1 MFCGQCGAEIRDG
14 SAFCPKCGASQAA
27 NPGQGTAPQT
37 MGNASLGQGTGLQAL
52 EAPRESGPAKEKGI
66 PIGGIVAIA
75 AAGLAAVIV
84 VIASVFFLMPDRR
97 NDEETRR
104 NAVKETPLYSISDVA
119 MVDLVTENRALGVK
133 QPGMAWDSSLFYW
146 LEDVDTTSPD
156 DGYIAKCRVTKT
168 LLRDALTQKL
178 RQYEIYSD
186 PDSGAI
192 YKIVSVEETDGGVD
206 LVDYYYRDGQPD
218 FIFKRED
225 TVYTPTYATPTK
237 TGERYYFNSDVM
249 VRWRI
254 IREPGVIGEY
264 VLAPREVNYSQ
275 ADYYAESDELRSTYD
290 ETEKRMFHAACNT
303 YDAIVAGGNIGLVQ
317 GVLCDTLGN
326 GVEGKTVKVYRES
339 DNVLLYEAATDVNGA
354 YSFFVYLDGTPCY
367 LKADGDEL
375 YRETLVQGVQFLQ
388 SAVNYSY
395 GLTMH
400 KNGGDEYPVMLH
412 AYSCMDVVSDENETA
427 LGTPIQTVTA
437 TVREGAG
444 NYRGESIRTVETQNG
459 ELVTNLPSG
468 AYTVQLHAEGY
479 LDSYMELE
487 VGEDAAARDA
497 YIMPGLAENQT
508 GIVLTWDSDETDLD
522 LTLFTPYQAANGDMA
537 HIGGG
542 VDRDS
547 YGNILVSDNKSRCE
561 AMLINSGEQGSYKL
575 YVSNYTDSSAGN
587 YSSDALYRINVHVYI
602 YNSDGFLAEYTIP
615 LGQSGVVWEVA
626 EVNGRTVTPAQ
637 RVYADISGKS
647 WWTGSK
653 ETWKAEEDA
662 ALLAC
667 LEEINNENWSKYGY
681 LRNLLESLLCMSDE
695 EVNMLCRGEKAGIER
710 FFGLVGYLDSPA
722 DVLGYIHDNYSM
734 HISQSAELNKRLGIA
749 DSEYSYGFLT
759 KEQADYLI
767 SSICGKAVDFDFST
781 YPSWVEPYIG
791 YSTPIDCP
799 SSHLANISVE
809 RVSAD
814 TWKVRG
820 YTVRIL
826 ETFATPSPVG
836 ARVCFTVVKNPDS
849 CFDGYSLTGFEV
861 EEEAPTDW
869 AQIYYDY
876 LTKDP
881 EGIAIIENKY
891 GTCWQSYEYAY
902 GLIYV
907 DDDMVPEIYLQG
919 LDTASGDILLYIYNG
934 KVTEEYFSNYGGSY
948 IPYMGLMKSEYGR
961 MGFYGESIYRLENG
975 RLVAIGGLDWHDSD
989 MDPETGYP
997 REDFNYIL
1005 DEIVE
1010 VIDRY
1015 WLNETEVTKEQYD
1028 EVINSYVGMGGFQ
1041 PCCSTYSSS
1050 LLEELE
1056 CLQQQ

>member
-52 EAPRESGPAKEKGI
+52 EAPGKSDPAKEKGI

-542 VDRDS
+542 VDRDG

-626 EVNGRTVTPAQ
+626 EVNGQTVTPAQ

-653 ETWKAEEDA
+653 EAWKAEEDA

-667 LEEINNENWSKYGY
+667 LEAENSRLRQLMEALVHHLSDKSIN
-681 LRNLLESLLCMSDE
+681 SLLC
-695 EVNMLCRGEKAGIER
+695 GEKKGIES
-710 FFGLVGYLDSPA
+710 FFAGDDPA
-722 DVLGYIHDNYSM
+722 AIALSYVRENQPSNSY
-734 HISQSAELNKRLGIA
+734 ELHEREGNA
-749 DSEYSYGFLT
+749 YFLT
-759 KEQADYLI
+759 EEQAQYLLY
-767 SSICGKAVDFDFST
+767 SICGKEMDFDLSA
-781 YPSWVEPYIG
+781 EDIGIAPYIG
-791 YSTPIDCP
+791 FASFAGDN
-799 SSHLANISVE
+799 SWDDLEQFSVE
-809 RVSAD
+809 RVNAS
-814 TWKVRG
+814 TWKVRA
-820 YTVRIL
+820 YDVYYMECYEKRIV
-826 ETFATPSPVG
+826 S
-836 ARVCFTVVKNPDS
+836 RVCFTVVKNPDS

-881 EGIAIIENKY
+881 EGIKISEGFDVADMEARVLYI
-891 GTCWQSYEYAY
+891 
-902 GLIYV
+902 
-907 DDDMVPEIYLQG
+907 DDNMVPELYIDG
-919 LDTASGDILLYIYNG
+919 SRTIGFDPILLYISNG
-934 KVTEEYFSNYGGSY
+934 KVQEWSGSWSSNVSIKPYTGFFMDTIGQHVQAHSGYYCLKDGVLTELGRRDWDNPEYYEDVHYLGEQEVSREEFVEAIKGYIGSEDWEFED
-948 IPYMGLMKSEYGR
+948 SEDMYVND
-961 MGFYGESIYRLENG
+961 ES
-975 RLVAIGGLDWHDSD
+975 
-989 MDPETGYP
+989 
-997 REDFNYIL
+997 
-1005 DEIVE
+1005 
-1010 VIDRY
+1010 RY
-1015 WLNETEVTKEQYD
+1015 YEW
-1028 EVINSYVGMGGFQ
+1028 ISYTNF
-1041 PCCSTYSSS
+1041 
-1050 LLEELE
+1050 LEELE
-1056 CLQQQ
+1056 FLRRQ

>member
-52 EAPRESGPAKEKGI
+52 EAPGKSDPAKEKGI

-104 NAVKETPLYSISDVA
+104 NAVKETPLYSIPDVA

-653 ETWKAEEDA
+653 DKELVIYTCITETETFSQKTRSYKEYEYNEYGKLSLLHEIYSVSDVLERNAEGTAKYGESMERDNATYTYTYDA
-662 ALLAC
+662 YDNVKKEVYEGATGTSYREWEYTYIDGHMTEEYEYDYGSGGLNGVTVTKYDEKERIISEQRDSFSDFWFYNKSE
-667 LEEINNENWSKYGY
+667 EEITEFVNINFFVGREETMMGTLYICDENGAV
-681 LRNLLESLLCMSDE
+681 LRE
-695 EVNMLCRGEKAGIER
+695 EWYEGSSYVNIRTVEK
-710 FFGLVGYLDSPA
+710 
-722 DVLGYIHDNYSM
+722 
-734 HISQSAELNKRLGIA
+734 
-749 DSEYSYGFLT
+749 EYSYDDRGNCVAFRNTDSWGENWYYNEANQLIQHESRYGT
-759 KEQADYLI
+759 GATNYTETYSYNSLGKLESVHCDYDN
-767 SSICGKAVDFDFST
+767 DFYGDS
-781 YPSWVEPYIG
+781 
-791 YSTPIDCP
+791 
-799 SSHLANISVE
+799 
-809 RVSAD
+809 D
-814 TWKVRG
+814 TL
-820 YTVRIL
+820 Y
-826 ETFATPSPVG
+826 
-836 ARVCFTVVKNPDS
+836 
-849 CFDGYSLTGFEV
+849 
-861 EEEAPTDW
+861 
-869 AQIYYDY
+869 YYDAKGNLIKTVTTTY
-876 LTKDP
+876 YDD
-881 EGIAIIENKY
+881 
-891 GTCWQSYEYAY
+891 YE
-902 GLIYV
+902 
-907 DDDMVPEIYLQG
+907 
-919 LDTASGDILLYIYNG
+919 S
-934 KVTEEYFSNYGGSY
+934 
-948 IPYMGLMKSEYGR
+948 
-961 MGFYGESIYRLENG
+961 MGFFGIDAMYYDGSRWIVALEQ
-975 RLVAIGGLDWHDSD
+975 
-989 MDPETGYP
+989 
-997 REDFNYIL
+997 
-1005 DEIVE
+1005 
-1010 VIDRY
+1010 
-1015 WLNETEVTKEQYD
+1015 TEY
-1028 EVINSYVGMGGFQ
+1028 
-1041 PCCSTYSSS
+1041 TYY
-1050 LLEELE
+1050 
-1056 CLQQQ
+1056 